1 MCGRD
6 ACRCIVE
13 VSALVV
19 LLPDPPLAGE
29 AAFTE
34 RWALLPG
41 GAEAGR
47 SLPGSHRAPAVP
59 DSLSTVVEV
68 PLADAPRDGVG
79 LCASLLGQDG
89 DDLPRAGLG
98 AIESLGDEDDPAAD
112 LLKLI
117 EDQANLCDA
126 APSSQP
132 TTVANHA
139 RDRSNASVWVWAA
152 YACDRAVVQFH
163 HHRFEPAPI
172 AVAIHSLAVPIRHG
186 STRAAIALDG
196 AQQPPSAQPQSNS
209 TATPTR
215 LCLHAVRIEF
225 PAATGCGIVVAGPD
239 DQEAAWR
246 AATWSTTAGVCG
258 TRRRRGTGG
267 AAAARGRGRQPHV
280 GRAPGAV
287 RAGVPHGPHRSARR
301 GRLPLPRQAVRAQ
314 RPVRAAAGRAGDRP
328 DGAGGGV
335 GRRRAG
341 DRLRKIGRASCRER
355 V

>member
-79 LCASLLGQDG
+79 ICVSRSTLATYRVLIRLSSRTRMAFSKPGRCT
-89 DDLPRAGLG
+89 
-98 AIESLGDEDDPAAD
+98 AD
-112 LLKLI
+112 S
-117 EDQANLCDA
+117 

-186 STRAAIALDG
+186 STRAAIALDR
-196 AQQPPSAQPQSNS
+196 AQQPPSAQPQRNS

-246 AATWSTTAGVCG
+246 AVTWSTTAGVCG

-341 DRLRKIGRASCRER
+341 DRLRN
-355 V
+355 